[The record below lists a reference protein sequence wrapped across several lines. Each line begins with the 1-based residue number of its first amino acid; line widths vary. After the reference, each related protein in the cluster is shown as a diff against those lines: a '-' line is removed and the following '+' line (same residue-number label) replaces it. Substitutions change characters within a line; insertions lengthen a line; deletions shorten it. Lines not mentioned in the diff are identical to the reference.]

1 MQAFTAEYDKRKS
14 EINSYIDLIS
24 ILDNDGAT
32 LSDIDGNSFPINAV
46 QSKVCKASFYLLLY
60 NLIEATVMNGIISIY
75 DRIKDEHLMFNDIK
89 EDLRR
94 VWWHSKSES
103 IISCPKSEVTDTV
116 YSHFVDAINTSEIEF
131 GRFVSGVSG
140 NLSAD
145 GVRKVCHKY
154 GIQPVSDG
162 RDLESIKVNRN
173 NLAHGNKSFSDIG
186 QDLTIPQLTEI
197 KNRVFIFL
205 DQYVANVNSY
215 LDTHSYRHS

>member
-1 MQAFTAEYDKRKS
+1 MEAFTAEYDKRKN
-14 EINSYIDLIS
+14 EINSYIQLVS
-24 ILDNDGAT
+24 ILDNDGAK
-32 LSDIDGNSFPINAV
+32 LSDIDGNNLNISSV

-60 NLIEATVMNGIISIY
+60 NLIEATVMNGITSIY
-75 DRIKDEHLMFNDIK
+75 DRIKDEHLKFNDIK
-89 EDLRR
+89 EDLRK

-103 IISCPKSEVTDTV
+103 IISCPKNEVTETV
-116 YSHFVDAINTSEIEF
+116 YAHFIDAINTSEIEF

-162 RDLESIKVNRN
+162 RDLESIKTNRN

-186 QDLTIPQLTEI
+186 QDLTTPQLLEI
-197 KNRVFIFL
+197 KERVFTFL
-205 DQYVANVNSY
+205 DQYVNNINYY
-215 LDTHSYRHS
+215 LENNCYRAT

>member
-1 MQAFTAEYDKRKS
+1 MEAFTAEYDKRKA
-14 EINSYIDLIS
+14 EIDSYIQLIT
-24 ILDNDGAT
+24 ILDNDGAQ
-32 LSDIDGNSFPINAV
+32 LSDIDGNNFFISAV

-60 NLIEATVMNGIISIY
+60 NLIEATVMNGITSIY
-75 DRIKDEHLMFNDIK
+75 DRIKDERLKFNDIK
-89 EDLRR
+89 EDLRK

-103 IISCPKSEVTDTV
+103 IISCPKSEVTETV

-145 GVRKVCHKY
+145 GVRRVCHKY

-162 RDLESIKVNRN
+162 RDLESIKINRN

-186 QDLTIPQLTEI
+186 QDLTTPQLVEI
-197 KNRVFIFL
+197 KERVFIFL
-205 DQYVANVNSY
+205 DQYVVNVNSY
-215 LDTHSYRHS
+215 LESNSYKEL